1 MVEIKYPTIWVDEKQ
16 RWEELEKRRRKKIK
30 EKKMRRKK
38 IQAREKIIKIR
49 INIVPRIYGYG
60 KSKNK
65 CTKMTDMEPSGYIKY
80 IKVYVVMIRF
90 FRNQNII

>member
-1 MVEIKYPTIWVDEKQ
+1 MGEIREK
-16 RWEELEKRRRKKIK
+16 KRRREKIK

-49 INIVPRIYGYG
+49 KTTRIYGYG

-65 CTKMTDMEPSGYIKY
+65 CTKMTDMEPSG
-80 IKVYVVMIRF
+80 
-90 FRNQNII
+90 

>member
-1 MVEIKYPTIWVDEKQ
+1 MGEIREK
-16 RWEELEKRRRKKIK
+16 KRRREKIK

-49 INIVPRIYGYG
+49 KNKTTRIYGYG

-65 CTKMTDMEPSGYIKY
+65 CTKMTDMEPSG
-80 IKVYVVMIRF
+80 
-90 FRNQNII
+90 